1 MHCVYIIRCAD
12 STLYTG
18 YTTDVE
24 RRVQEHNEGTGAK
37 YTRGRRPVRLT
48 HVEEFDSQ
56 SAAQRRE
63 YEIKQLSRTEKMELI
78 DE

>member
-1 MHCVYIIRCAD
+1 MHCVYIVRCAD

-24 RRVQEHNEGTGAK
+24 RRVREHNDGTGAK
-37 YTRGRRPVRLT
+37 YTRGRSPVHLT

-63 YEIKQLSRTEKMELI
+63 YEIKQFSRAQKTELI
-78 DE
+78 RD